1 MLKWIAG
8 ILAVLFIGSLVSN
21 YIFWGKSKEKIEKAE
36 KDLADYKSK
45 YNMVINKG
53 DSIEAVISGL
63 KKQETGFVK
72 KIDSLE
78 NFVEDLKSE
87 NQKQQLKVANLFEP
101 DELVDEMR
109 FTFPEL
115 KASPI
120 GVARVPHPETGF
132 MIRTF
137 QVPVQFVATFIS
149 DHKEVENFKK
159 QIAALGEV
167 NFTYKNYV
175 ALKDS
180 IIFLKEQKA
189 EAYKQGLEYG
199 LKRYED
205 LMKEYIS
212 TLKNPP
218 KIEWPSVTSIIAAG
232 AAGVAAGILINKK

>member
-1 MLKWIAG
+1 MLKWIVG
-8 ILAVLFIGSLVSN
+8 VLAILFIGSLVSN
-21 YIFWGKSKEKIEKAE
+21 YFFWGKSKEKIEKAE
-36 KDLADYKSK
+36 KDLADYESR
-45 YNMVINKG
+45 YAMVIHKG

-63 KKQETGFVK
+63 KEKETGFVK

-78 NFVEDLKSE
+78 NFVEDLKVE

-101 DELVDEMR
+101 DELVDEMKL
-109 FTFPEL
+109 TFPEL
-115 KASPI
+115 KSAPI
-120 GVARVPHPETGF
+120 GVARVPNPETGF

-149 DHKEVENFKK
+149 DHKEVDNFKK
-159 QIAALGEV
+159 QISALGEV

-180 IIFLKEQKA
+180 IIYLKEQKA
-189 EAYKQGLEYG
+189 GAYKQGLEYG